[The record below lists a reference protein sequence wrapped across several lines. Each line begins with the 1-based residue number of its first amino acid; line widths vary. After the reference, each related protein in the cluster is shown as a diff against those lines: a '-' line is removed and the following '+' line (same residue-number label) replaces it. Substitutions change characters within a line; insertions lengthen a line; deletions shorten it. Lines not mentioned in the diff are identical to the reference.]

1 MDHSKVFDTLIH
13 DFLIT
18 KLLAYGFEYGAL
30 KFIKSYLSN
39 RWQRTKVN
47 ASFSS
52 WFELLSGVPQGSVP
66 GPLLFN
72 LFINDLFY
80 VIDDL
85 CNYADDNTI
94 NACDTSLSAVLEK
107 MEKDGSKAISWIKNN
122 GMKLNS
128 DMCY

>member
-1 MDHSKVFDTLIH
+1 MDLSKAVDTLTH
-13 DFLIT
+13 DLLIP
-18 KLLAYGFEYGAL
+18 KLHAYGFEYRAL
-30 KFIKSYLSN
+30 KFIKSHLSN

-52 WFELLSGVPQGSVP
+52 WFKLLSGVPPGSVLA
-66 GPLLFN
+66 PLLFN

-94 NACDTSLSAVLEK
+94 NACHTSLSAVLGK
-107 MEKDGSKAISWIKNN
+107 IGKR
-122 GMKLNS
+122 
-128 DMCY
+128 CQ